1 TYRAPVSSTSSE
13 QWCPNSYP
21 STEMA
26 ASDESPMVRPT
37 VQELT
42 AAGVEEPPRQYVLPE
57 QDRHGDLLAADEFPE
72 PTPLIDLSRL
82 TDADE
87 AERLRAALQT
97 WGFFLATNHGIEDSL
112 MDAMMSVSREFFR
125 QPAEEKQKCSNL
137 VDGNGKD
144 YQVEGYGSDK
154 VVSEDQVLNWSDR
167 LHLRVEPEGE
177 RNFAKWPSHPESF
190 RDVLQEYASRTKKIR
205 DLVLRS
211 IAELLEI
218 DEDYFV
224 NQISNKASGFARF
237 NYYPPCPRPDLV
249 LGLRPHS
256 DGGLL
261 TILFNDDNV
270 GGLQIQRDGRWYN
283 VPTKP
288 HTLLINLA
296 DCLEI
301 MNNGIFRSPFHR
313 VVTNVE
319 KDRLSL
325 AVFYAVDAETML
337 EPAPGLLDDKRPS
350 RYRKMLAKDF
360 VAGLF
365 EHFRQGKR
373 FIDTLKI

>member
-1 TYRAPVSSTSSE
+1 
-13 QWCPNSYP
+13 
-21 STEMA
+21 MA
-26 ASDESPMVRPT
+26 ASDETPMV
-37 VQELT
+37 QDL
-42 AAGVEEPPRQYVLPE
+42 ASAGVEEPPSRYLVHE
-57 QDRHGDLLAADEFPE
+57 QDRHGDLLAAGEMPE
-72 PTPLIDLSRL
+72 PIPLIDLSRL
-82 TDADE
+82 MDADE
-87 AERLRAALQT
+87 ADKLWAALQT

-112 MDAMMSVSREFFR
+112 MDAMMSASREFFR
-125 QPAEEKQKCSNL
+125 QPSEEKQKCSNL
-137 VDGNGKD
+137 MDGNGKH
-144 YQVEGYGSDK
+144 YQVEGYGSDR
-154 VVSEDQVLNWSDR
+154 VVSEDQGLNWNDR
-167 LHLRVEPEGE
+167 LHLRVEPEDE

-190 RDVLQEYASRTKKIR
+190 RDVLHEYASRIKKIR

-211 IAELLEI
+211 IAKLLEI

-249 LGLRPHS
+249 LGLRAHS

-261 TILFNDDNV
+261 TILFNDDTV
-270 GGLQIQRDGRWYN
+270 GGLQVRRDGRWYN
-283 VPTKP
+283 VPARP

-301 MNNGIFRSPFHR
+301 MNNGIFTSPVHR

-337 EPAPGLLDDKRPS
+337 EPAPGLLDDKRPP
-350 RYRKMLAKDF
+350 RYRKMVAKDF

>member
-1 TYRAPVSSTSSE
+1 
-13 QWCPNSYP
+13 
-21 STEMA
+21 MA

-37 VQELT
+37 VQEL
-42 AAGVEEPPRQYVLPE
+42 ASAGVEEPPRQYVLPE

-72 PTPLIDLSRL
+72 PIPLIDLSRL

-97 WGFFLATNHGIEDSL
+97 WGFFLATNHGIEGSL

-167 LHLRVEPEGE
+167 LHLRVEPEDE

-190 RDVLQEYASRTKKIR
+190 RDVLKEYASRTKEIR

-211 IAELLEI
+211 IAKLLEI

-249 LGLRPHS
+249 LGLAHS

-261 TILFNDDNV
+261 TILFNDDTV
-270 GGLQIQRDGRWYN
+270 GGLQVQRDGRWYN
-283 VPTKP
+283 VSAKP

-301 MNNGIFRSPFHR
+301 MNNGIFTSPIHR
-313 VVTNVE
+313 VVTNIK

-337 EPAPGLLDDKRPS
+337 EPAPGLLDDKRPP

-373 FIDTLKI
+373 FINTLKI